1 MNFLKSFRRLVKEQ
15 LTLWRV
21 HEARIR
27 GVTLP
32 PRRKKRSYKKESA
45 PGAEVLLKTDTLI
58 AIWEDLIKTYFPE
71 REDLLTYKVGWSRRR
86 QKRTLASCNVRAR
99 RISVAR
105 EMSLPQCTEFM
116 APLLYHEMCHAVLG
130 DKVARAGSKRMWH
143 GPQFRSLE
151 QRHPGILHL
160 DLWIKQGGWAQAVR
174 SYRSKEYH
182 RKRRE
187 EASSPINHAL

>member
-15 LTLWRV
+15 LTLWRI
-21 HEARIR
+21 HEARISNIA
-27 GVTLP
+27 P
-32 PRRKKRSYKKESA
+32 KPRRKSKQVKRRPQQSSEFS
-45 PGAEVLLKTDTLI
+45 LSTDNLVTT
-58 AIWEDLIKTYFPE
+58 WSNLIKAYFPD

-105 EMSLPQCTEFM
+105 EMSLPQCAEYM

-151 QRHPGILHL
+151 SRHPGIRNL
-160 DLWIKQGGWAQAVR
+160 DLWIKQGGWSQAVR
-174 SYRSKEYH
+174 SYRAKEYH

-187 EASSPINHAL
+187 ETSRLINHA